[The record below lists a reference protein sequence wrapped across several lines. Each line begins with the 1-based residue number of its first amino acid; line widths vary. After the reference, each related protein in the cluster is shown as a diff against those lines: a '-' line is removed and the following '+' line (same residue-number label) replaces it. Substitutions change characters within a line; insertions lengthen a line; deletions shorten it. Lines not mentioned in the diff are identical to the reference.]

1 MNLEYDI
8 CILIMEVSILKKKLN
23 IITSIEV
30 ANRTN
35 EQVIAPTDD
44 ILNISKKL
52 IHQNKAV
59 YEKLAK

>member
-1 MNLEYDI
+1 
-8 CILIMEVSILKKKLN
+8 MEVSILKKKLN

-30 ANRTN
+30 TNKTN

>member
-30 ANRTN
+30 ANKTN

>member
-1 MNLEYDI
+1 
-8 CILIMEVSILKKKLN
+8 MEVSILNKKLN

-30 ANRTN
+30 ANKTN

>member
-1 MNLEYDI
+1 LNLEYDI

-30 ANRTN
+30 ANKTN

>member
-1 MNLEYDI
+1 
-8 CILIMEVSILKKKLN
+8 MEVSILKKKLN

-30 ANRTN
+30 ANKTN

-52 IHQNKAV
+52 IKTKLFMKNLQNKLLFL
-59 YEKLAK
+59 KHHIQ

>member
-1 MNLEYDI
+1 
-8 CILIMEVSILKKKLN
+8 MEVSILKKKLN
-23 IITSIEV
+23 IITSTEV
-30 ANRTN
+30 ANKTN